1 MRIRMKKKRQMM
13 HMEHPNTDISKVRNP
28 MMTLIGKVIPFFH
41 PFICPFI
48 FLALTSLGIW
58 TT

>member
-48 FLALTSLGIW
+48 FLALTSLGI
-58 TT
+58 